1 MDEMNVVDVSSFMLL
16 EATGDSEVDSEL
28 NMDVAADHGADDDDD
43 DDAQSCSCD
52 LLDYCGPEFDYDHL
66 GHAHDQDLHFDH
78 DDHFDDDEDEGEVID
93 QDWTHDDNDDDDDQ
107 VGLSSTAKA
116 GLHKKS
122 SVDSNMELMN
132 EMEKNRLFWEA
143 CLAS

>member
-28 NMDVAADHGADDDDD
+28 NMDVAADHDADDDD

-66 GHAHDQDLHFDH
+66 GNAHDQDLHFD
-78 DDHFDDDEDEGEVID
+78 DDDDEGEVID
-93 QDWTHDDNDDDDDQ
+93 QDWTDDDNDDDDQ